1 MVEGVPLYLSLIVK
15 NAFRN
20 RRRTI
25 LTVLS
30 VGASLCLLG
39 LLMAV
44 YKAFYLAEAPPE
56 QVLRLIV
63 RNRVSLAV
71 PMPVSYMNQIRQ
83 VPGVREVMIS
93 QWFNGV
99 YKDSR
104 DPNNFFARFA
114 VEPEKLFIVRGE
126 IQLPEDQKRAFLA
139 ERTACIV
146 GRPLADRLG
155 FKLGD
160 RITLQGDIF
169 PINLELTVRGV
180 YEAPVNDEALYFH
193 QKYLE
198 EGLGGGRQGQ
208 VGTFVILAESPE
220 AVPGIAAAVDELFRN
235 STAQTKTES
244 EQAFSL
250 SFLSFLGNVK
260 AFLLSIFAAVTFTM
274 LLVAANTMAMSV
286 RERIKEVG
294 VMKTLGF
301 TPGEIQRVI
310 LGEALLISLAG
321 GALGTV
327 LAAVA
332 CYVIRMGP
340 AVFQQIRNLSLS
352 PEVAAATVGMAAVI
366 GLLSSWFPALSASRV
381 PVVESIRHTG

>member
-1 MVEGVPLYLSLIVK
+1 MYLSLIVK
-15 NAFRN
+15 NTLRN

-30 VGASLCLLG
+30 IGASLCLLG

-56 QVLRLIV
+56 QALRLIV

-71 PMPVSYMNQIRQ
+71 PLPVSYRNQIQ
-83 VPGVREVMIS
+83 QAPGVREVMIS

-114 VEPEKLFIVRGE
+114 IEPEKLFVVRGE
-126 IQLPEDQKRAFLA
+126 ITVPEDQKRAFLS
-139 ERTACIV
+139 ERTACMV
-146 GRPLADRLG
+146 GRPLAERLG
-155 FKLGD
+155 FRLGD

-169 PINLELTVRGV
+169 PVNLELTVRAI
-180 YEAPVNDEALYFH
+180 YDAPINNEALYFH

-198 EGLGGGRQGQ
+198 EGLPGGRQGN
-208 VGTFVILAESPE
+208 VGTFVLLAESPE
-220 AVPGIAAAVDELFRN
+220 VVPAIAAEIDQMFRN
-235 STAQTKTES
+235 SAAQTKTES
-244 EQAFSL
+244 EAAFSL

-260 AFLLSIFAAVTFTM
+260 MFLLSIFSAVTFTM

-294 VMKTLGF
+294 VLKTLGF
-301 TPGEIQRVI
+301 TTSEVRGMI
-310 LGEALLISLAG
+310 LGEAFVISLAG
-321 GALGTV
+321 GVLGCV
-327 LAAVA
+327 LAALA
-332 CYVIRMGP
+332 CYAIRLGP
-340 AVFQQIRNLSLS
+340 AVFQQIRNLSLG
-352 PEVAAATVGMAAVI
+352 PAVAAATVGMAVVI
-366 GLLSSWFPALSASRV
+366 GLISAWIPATGAARI
-381 PVVESIRHTG
+381 PVVDSIRHTG

>member
-1 MVEGVPLYLSLIVK
+1 MYLPLILK
-15 NAFRN
+15 NTLRN

-30 VGASLCLLG
+30 VGASLSLLG
-39 LLMAV
+39 VLMAV
-44 YKAFYLAEAPPE
+44 YKAFYLADSPPE
-56 QVLRLIV
+56 QALRLIV

-71 PMPVSYMNQIRQ
+71 ALPVSYMNQIRQ

-104 DPNNFFARFA
+104 NPNNFFARFA
-114 VEPEKLFIVRGE
+114 VEPEKLFTVRGE
-126 IQLPEDQKRAFLA
+126 IEIPAEQKQAFIS

-146 GRPLADRLG
+146 GRPLAQRLG
-155 FKLGD
+155 FNLGD
-160 RITLQGDIF
+160 RIVLKGDIF
-169 PINLELTVRGV
+169 PVDLELTVRGI
-180 YEAPVNDEALYFH
+180 YDAPINNEALYFH

-198 EGLGGGRQGQ
+198 EGLPAVRRGE

-220 AVPGIAAAVDELFRN
+220 AVQGIAAAVDDLFRN
-235 STAQTKTES
+235 SAAQTRTET

-260 AFLLSIFAAVTFTM
+260 AFLFSIFAAVTFTT

-286 RERIKEVG
+286 RERVKEVG
-294 VMKTLGF
+294 VLKTLGF
-301 TPGEIQRVI
+301 TAGEVRGII
-310 LGEALLISLAG
+310 LGEALVISLAG
-321 GALGTV
+321 GVLGSL
-327 LAAVA
+327 LASLA
-332 CYVIRMGP
+332 CAVIRSGP
-340 AVFQQIRNLSLS
+340 AVFQQIRNLYPG
-352 PEVAAATVGMAAVI
+352 PEVVAATVALAAVV
-366 GLLSSWFPALSASRV
+366 GLISAWIPASAAARV